1 MTVYSGTFD
10 VRDEQL
16 MRRAIGTALQAR
28 LVARPNP
35 WVGAVVVALDGST
48 YEGCTAAPGGPHAEI
63 AALSR
68 AGTASRGATLYSTL
82 EPCSHT
88 GRTGPCT
95 RAIIDAGISRVVIG
109 VVDPDEKV
117 AGRGIEQLRSAGIT
131 VDVGACAAHVSSQ
144 LAPYLHHRRTGRPW
158 VVLKMASTLDGRTA
172 AADGSS
178 RWITGEV
185 ARQRVHELRAE
196 SDAVLV
202 GAGTVRADDPSLTV
216 RDAEGPSPRRIV
228 LGAAP
233 THAKVHPCTEWSGDL
248 PPLLDS
254 LGSDNVLQL
263 LVEGGARVA
272 ADFHRNG
279 LVNRYVFHLAPAIM
293 GGDDAPGVFTGAA
306 APTIA
311 DMWRGT
317 VISVQQ
323 LGSDVEVVVEPI
335 QKPSDERQGPR

>member
-16 MRRAIGTALQAR
+16 MRRALGAALQAR

-35 WVGAVVVALDGST
+35 WVGAVVVARDGST

-63 AALSR
+63 SALRR
-68 AGTASRGATLYSTL
+68 AGEAARGATLYSTL

-95 RAIIDAGISRVVIG
+95 QAIIEAGVARVVIG
-109 VVDPDEKV
+109 VVDPDAKV
-117 AGRGIEQLRSAGIT
+117 AGRGIEQLRAAGVT
-131 VDVGACAAHVSSQ
+131 VDVGACAALVQTQ
-144 LAPYLHHRRTGRPW
+144 LAAYLHHRTTGRPW

-202 GAGTVRADDPSLTV
+202 GAGTVRADDPALTV
-216 RDAEGPSPRRIV
+216 RDAQGPSPRRIV
-228 LGAAP
+228 LGSAP
-233 THAKVHPCTEWSGDL
+233 LGAKVHPCTEWSGDVDA
-248 PPLLDS
+248 LLDS
-254 LGSDNVLQL
+254 LGAQDVLQL
-263 LVEGGARVA
+263 LVEGGAKVA
-272 ADFHRNG
+272 ADFHRRG
-279 LVNRYVFHLAPAIM
+279 LVNRYVFHLAPAIA
-293 GGDDAPGVFTGAA
+293 GGDDTPGVFAGAA
-306 APTIA
+306 AATIA
-311 DMWRGT
+311 DMWRGRI
-317 VISVQQ
+317 VSLQQ
-323 LGSDVEVVVEPI
+323 LGDDIEVVVEPTTFA
-335 QKPSDERQGPR
+335 ERQDSK

>member
-16 MRRAIGTALQAR
+16 MRRAMSTALQAR

-35 WVGAVVVALDGST
+35 WVGAVVVARDGST

-63 AALSR
+63 AALTR
-68 AGTASRGATLYSTL
+68 AGDAAHGATLYSTL

-95 RAIIDAGISRVVIG
+95 RAIIDAGVSRVVVG
-109 VVDPDEKV
+109 VVDPDAKV
-117 AGRGIEQLRSAGIT
+117 AGRGVTELRAAGIT
-131 VDVGACAAHVSSQ
+131 VDVGACAALVRTQ
-144 LAPYLHHRRTGRPW
+144 LAAYLHHRMTGRPW

-202 GAGTVRADDPSLTV
+202 GAGTVRADDPALTV
-216 RDAEGPSPRRIV
+216 RDAQGPSPRRIV
-228 LGAAP
+228 LGTAP
-233 THAKVHPCTEWSGDL
+233 AGAKIHPCTEWSGE
-248 PPLLDS
+248 PEQLLDR
-254 LGSDNVLQL
+254 LGSEDVLQL

-272 ADFHRNG
+272 ADFHRRG
-279 LVNRYVFHLAPAIM
+279 LVDRYVFHLAPAIA
-293 GGDDAPGVFTGAA
+293 GGDDAPGVFSGAA
-306 APTIA
+306 AASIA
-311 DMWRGT
+311 DMWRGS
-317 VISVQQ
+317 VVSVQQ
-323 LGSDVEVVVEPI
+323 LGDDVEIVVEPSPI
-335 QKPSDERQGPR
+335 AERQDSK

>member
-228 LGAAP
+228 LGSAP
-233 THAKVHPCTEWSGDL
+233 AGARIHPCTEWSGPL
-248 PPLLDS
+248 PDLLDD
-254 LGSDNVLQL
+254 LGRDGVIQL
-263 LVEGGARVA
+263 MVEGGARVA
-272 ADFHRNG
+272 TSFHEAG
-279 LVNRYVFHLAPAIM
+279 LVNRYVFHI
-293 GGDDAPGVFTGAA
+293 
-306 APTIA
+306 APTLA
-311 DMWRGT
+311 EPGKRVPAFVGDAHGVLGDVMRGRFR
-317 VISVQQ
+317 SVTSY
-323 LGSDVEVVVEPI
+323 GRDVEIVVDAADPT
-335 QKPSDERQGPR
+335 KPEQTR

>member
-68 AGTASRGATLYSTL
+68 AGDASRGATLYSTL

-95 RAIIDAGISRVVIG
+95 SAIIDAGVARVVVG
-109 VVDPDEKV
+109 VVDPDKKV
-117 AGRGIEQLRSAGIT
+117 AGRGIGALRDAGIT
-131 VDVGACAAHVSSQ
+131 VDVGACATLVRTQ
-144 LAPYLHHRRTGRPW
+144 LAAYLHHRATGRPW

-178 RWITGEV
+178 RWITGEI

-216 RDAEGPSPRRIV
+216 RSAQGPSPRRIV

-233 THAKVHPCTEWSGDL
+233 AGAHVHPCTEWSGDL
-248 PPLLDS
+248 EPLLDS
-254 LGSDNVLQL
+254 LGADNVLQL

-272 ADFHRNG
+272 ADFHRRG
-279 LVNRYVFHLAPAIM
+279 LVNRYVFHLAPALA
-293 GGDDAPGVFTGAA
+293 GGDDAPGVFSGAA
-306 APTIA
+306 AASIA
-311 DMWRGT
+311 EMWRGSI
-317 VISVQQ
+317 VSVQQ
-323 LGSDVEVVVEPI
+323 LGNDVEIVVEPSPI
-335 QKPSDERQGPR
+335 AERQDSQ

>member
-10 VRDEQL
+10 VRDEQF
-16 MRRAIGTALQAR
+16 MRRAMSAALQAR

-35 WVGAVVVALDGST
+35 WVGSVVVALDGST

-68 AGTASRGATLYSTL
+68 ATAAARGATLYSTL

-95 RAIIDAGISRVVIG
+95 QAIIDAGIARVVVG
-109 VVDPDEKV
+109 VVDPDANV
-117 AGRGIEQLRSAGIT
+117 AGRGIEQLRAAGIT
-131 VDVGACAAHVSSQ
+131 VDVGACRALVRTQ
-144 LAPYLHHRRTGRPW
+144 LAPYLHHRSTGRPW

-178 RWITGEV
+178 RWITGSV

-202 GAGTVRADDPSLTV
+202 GAGTVRADNPSLTV
-216 RDAEGPSPRRIV
+216 RDAQGPSPRRIV
-228 LGAAP
+228 LGSAP
-233 THAKVHPCTEWSGDL
+233 KDASVHPCTEWSGDL
-248 PPLLDS
+248 SGLLDT
-254 LGSDNVLQL
+254 LGSQDVLQL

-272 ADFHRNG
+272 ADFHRQG
-279 LVNRYVFHLAPAIM
+279 LVDRYVFHLAPAIA

-306 APTIA
+306 AASIA
-311 DMWRGT
+311 DMWRGS
-317 VISVQQ
+317 VVSVQQ
-323 LGSDVEVVVEPI
+323 LGDDVEIVVEPTHI
-335 QKPSDERQGPR
+335 AERQDSQ

>member
-68 AGTASRGATLYSTL
+68 AGDASRGATLYSTL

-95 RAIIDAGISRVVIG
+95 SAIIDAGVARVVVG
-109 VVDPDEKV
+109 VVDPDKKV
-117 AGRGIEQLRSAGIT
+117 AGRGIGALRDAGIT
-131 VDVGACAAHVSSQ
+131 VDVGACATLVRTQ
-144 LAPYLHHRRTGRPW
+144 LAAYLHHRATGRPW

-178 RWITGEV
+178 RWITGEI

-216 RDAEGPSPRRIV
+216 RSAQGPSPRRIV

-233 THAKVHPCTEWSGDL
+233 AGAQVHPCTEWSGDL
-248 PPLLDS
+248 EPLLDS
-254 LGSDNVLQL
+254 LGADNVLQL

-272 ADFHRNG
+272 ADFHRRG
-279 LVNRYVFHLAPAIM
+279 LVNRYVFHLAPALA
-293 GGDDAPGVFTGAA
+293 GGDDAPGVFSGAA
-306 APTIA
+306 AASIA
-311 DMWRGT
+311 EMWRGSI
-317 VISVQQ
+317 VSVQQ
-323 LGSDVEVVVEPI
+323 LGDDVEIVVEPSPI
-335 QKPSDERQGPR
+335 AERQDSQ